1 MRNPI
6 LQLIQN
12 APATRPITP
21 SSASISRTRIP
32 FPTPPMDGLQ
42 ESSPILSIFCV
53 RSKVRAPVRAAPV
66 AASQP
71 AWPPPMT
78 QTKIGIKHDCEEFTE
93 RCVWGGA
100 IQRTIIGIGIRL
112 GRKGA
117 PLEESAPACASCK
130 TEHKSRNLRQKTKK
144 TSLKLPQCSFNT

>member
-1 MRNPI
+1 MRPSGRHRNKKKTIPRQQHLLSDSGLEIECRPHLRVSDNDEKAMRRPI
-6 LQLIQN
+6 LQLIQH

-21 SSASISRTRIP
+21 SSASISRTKIP

-93 RCVWGGA
+93 RCVGG
-100 IQRTIIGIGIRL
+100 
-112 GRKGA
+112 
-117 PLEESAPACASCK
+117 
-130 TEHKSRNLRQKTKK
+130 
-144 TSLKLPQCSFNT
+144 FNEPS